1 MYNLK
6 LTSLINAT
14 QTIIK
19 TNIGII
25 MNHFQKLITL
35 LFIFFIS
42 FQIQAR
48 STTEGIVIASSSDVN
63 SCHLIKTI
71 TKSSGT
77 LKFSN
82 WRHHAFHRASI
93 QANKIGATHLL
104 VKNYEPHGTFHGSV
118 TTEAYNCTEA
128 YALKSAAGLY

>member
-1 MYNLK
+1 
-6 LTSLINAT
+6 
-14 QTIIK
+14 
-19 TNIGII
+19 

-48 STTEGIVIASSSDVN
+48 SSIDGITIASSSDVN
-63 SCHLIKTI
+63 SCHLIKKI
-71 TKSSGT
+71 TKSSGAM
-77 LKFSN
+77 KFSN

-93 QANKIGATHLL
+93 QANNLGATHVL
-104 VKNYEPHGTFHGSV
+104 VKNFEPHGTFHGNV

-128 YALKSAAGLY
+128 YALKSSTGSY